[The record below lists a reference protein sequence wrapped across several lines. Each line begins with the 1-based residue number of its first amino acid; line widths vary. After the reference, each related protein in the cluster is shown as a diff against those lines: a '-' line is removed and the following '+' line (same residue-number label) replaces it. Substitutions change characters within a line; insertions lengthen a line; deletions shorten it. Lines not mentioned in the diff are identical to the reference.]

1 VTVFRNMV
9 RKVTLK
15 PFTSVAI
22 VSPASLSME
31 DIGFQFSKELLVRQI
46 EVTWTHMAG
55 VAEPVMNAVTGASRP

>member
-1 VTVFRNMV
+1 MV

-31 DIGFQFSKELLVRQI
+31 DIGFQFSKELRVRQI
-46 EVTWTHMAG
+46 EATWTHM
-55 VAEPVMNAVTGASRP
+55 VNAQSRL